1 MKSTVYLHIGTPKTG
16 STSIQNFL
24 YDNRDLLVEKGVFYP
39 DMGFDYRNIVHS
51 VNGHFL
57 MNLHPNNKKCEKGH
71 TKTYDEGFEKLY
83 QMGEEHDKILLSEE
97 KLWYWYRSDGPFES
111 FWRELKENLSSHDMD
126 CRIIVYLRRQDSF
139 MQSLWSQRIKA
150 GIRNTSFE
158 EFLKESY
165 PNDYYEYLNN
175 LAGIF
180 GKDHIIA
187 RSFERSRFKNG
198 DLLEDFL
205 DIFGMDINDGFK
217 VDNSVQNQK
226 LEGSYLELRRMI
238 GHLPEYAKHNVYPG
252 FVFQKLQA
260 QNYFKEDF
268 KKYHP
273 IDSDKL
279 SAFLKSFDESN
290 SLVAKEYL
298 GREDGKLF
306 DDMNIPEYKKTETD
320 TRDLLNTTIAVYA
333 RLIHRTVDANKKL
346 EAEVGSLKKEIKSL
360 KKEIKQLKDS
370 MPDPSKK
377 KRWFR

>member
-57 MNLHPNNKKCEKGH
+57 MNLHPNNKKCEKGY

-97 KLWYWYRSDGPFES
+97 KLWYWYRSDGPFEG

-150 GIRNTSFE
+150 GIRKDSFE
-158 EFLKESY
+158 EFLKEPY
-165 PNDYYEYLNN
+165 PNDYYAYLSM
-175 LAGIF
+175 LADIF

-205 DIFGMDINDGFK
+205 DIFGLDIKDGFK
-217 VDNSVQNQK
+217 VGNPEQNQK
-226 LEGSYLELRRMI
+226 LEGSYLELRRMM
-238 GHLPEYAKHNVYPG
+238 GHLPEYAIHNVYPG

-260 QNYFKEDF
+260 KNYFNEDF

-298 GREDGKLF
+298 ERDDGKLF
-306 DDMNIPEYKKTETD
+306 DDSGIPEYKKTDID
-320 TRDLLNTTIAVYA
+320 TRDLLNTTIAVFA
-333 RLIHRTVDANKKL
+333 RMFHRSVDADN
-346 EAEVGSLKKEIKSL
+346 ELKAEIKSL
-360 KKEIKQLKDS
+360 KKEIKELQKEVEQLRSENTK
-370 MPDPSKK
+370 PK
-377 KRWFR
+377 KRKWF

>member
-24 YDNRDLLVEKGVFYP
+24 YENRDLLSEKGLFYP

-57 MNLHPNNKKCEKGH
+57 MNLNPNNKKCEKGH

-83 QMGEEHDKILLSEE
+83 EMAEEHDKILLSEE
-97 KLWYWYRSDGPFES
+97 KLWYWYRTDAPEGA
-111 FWRELKENLSSHDMD
+111 FWIELKEKLTAHDID

-139 MQSLWSQRIKA
+139 MQSLWSQRVKV
-150 GIRNTSFE
+150 GIRKDSLE

-165 PNDYYEYLNN
+165 PNDYYRYLNA
-175 LAGIF
+175 LSDVF
-180 GKDHIIA
+180 GKDHMIV

-205 DIFGMDINDGFK
+205 EIFDMDIHDGFK
-217 VDNSVQNQK
+217 VGDPEQNQK
-226 LEGSYLELRRMI
+226 LEGSYLEMRRMM
-238 GHLPEYAKHNVYPG
+238 GHLPEYAVHSPYPG
-252 FVFQKLQA
+252 NLFQKIQSR
-260 QNYFKEDF
+260 NYFDEDF

-279 SAFLKSFDESN
+279 SDFLKGFEESN
-290 SLVAKEYL
+290 SLVAREYL

-306 DDMNIPEYKKTETD
+306 DDTNLPEYKKTDVD
-320 TRDLLNTTIAVYA
+320 TRDLLNTAIMIYA
-333 RLIHRTVDANKKL
+333 RMFNKSSI
-346 EAEVGSLKKEIKSL
+346 ENAEMKTEIKNLKKEIREL
-360 KKEIKQLKDS
+360 RKEIEQLKSDS
-370 MPDPSKK
+370 KPQKK
-377 KRWFR
+377 KWF